1 MCREGQIH
9 EVKAWIIGNPNFC
22 GDAMA
27 INMKNN
33 RGELEYLLHCRLT
46 AGDFTAYRNM
56 NDLLKHKKL
65 QLGETLGKPIEIN

>member
-1 MCREGQIH
+1 MCREGQIY

-22 GDAMA
+22 GDATAM
-27 INMKNN
+27 NMKNN

-46 AGDFTAYRNM
+46 TGDFTAYRNM

-65 QLGETLGKPIEIN
+65 PGETSGKPIEIN